1 MLPTTEPSTTTDP
14 ELTRWT
20 TARTPSVSPTGPGQE
35 PSSTLSRTPH
45 PPRPTETEPASAHH
59 PVPRVEHVSRAV
71 LVTGGARGI
80 GRAVCEAFA
89 AQGDRVAVH
98 STKGT
103 EIDLPGGPH
112 VTVAGDLADPDAVQ
126 RFVEE
131 AVDGLGGLDVLVN
144 NAGVYEELD
153 PLTATYE
160 QWQANWRRTVDIDL
174 LGPAYVSHC
183 ALPALKQSRA
193 GRIVNVGSRGASR
206 GEPTAVAYGAAKA
219 GLTAMGQSLAQALAP
234 YGIAVGSV
242 LPGFVETEM
251 AQHVLDSERGEG
263 VRGQSPAGRVARPEE
278 VAAAVLFLA
287 SEQAFWSTGAV
298 LDVNGASYL
307 RT

>member
-1 MLPTTEPSTTTDP
+1 M
-14 ELTRWT
+14 
-20 TARTPSVSPTGPGQE
+20 
-35 PSSTLSRTPH
+35 
-45 PPRPTETEPASAHH
+45 
-59 PVPRVEHVSRAV
+59 SRAV
-71 LVTGGARGI
+71 LVTGGSRGI

-103 EIDLPGGPH
+103 TLDLPGGPH
-112 VTVAGDLADPDAVQ
+112 AAVSGDLADPQAVEL
-126 RFVEE
+126 FVAEAVEE
-131 AVDGLGGLDVLVN
+131 LGGLDVLVN
-144 NAGVYEELD
+144 NAGVYDELD
-153 PLTATYE
+153 PLTATYA
-160 QWQANWRRTVDIDL
+160 QWQEHWRRTVDVDL
-174 LGPAYVSHC
+174 LGPAWVTFC
-183 ALPALKQSRA
+183 ALPALRASAA
-193 GRIVNVGSRGASR
+193 GRVVNVGSRGASR

-234 YGIAVGSV
+234 HGVAVGSV

-251 AQHVLDSERGEG
+251 ARHVLDGPRGDA
-263 VRGQSPAGRVARPEE
+263 VRGQSPAGRVATPEE